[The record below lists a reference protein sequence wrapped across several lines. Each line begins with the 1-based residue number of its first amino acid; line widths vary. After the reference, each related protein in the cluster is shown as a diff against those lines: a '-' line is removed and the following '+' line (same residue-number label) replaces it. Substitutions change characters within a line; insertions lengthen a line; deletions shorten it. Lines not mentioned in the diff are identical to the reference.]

1 MKFAVDELPSDIFRE
16 SCADNDHGGR
26 ATESNEHD
34 DDDNDDGSER
44 NYSSSASAPSM
55 KTKATRQGK
64 KKTKMDMAQ
73 KKEHDDNRDA
83 QTQLGDALLSFYLA
97 QTEKMKSN

>member
-1 MKFAVDELPSDIFRE
+1 
-16 SCADNDHGGR
+16 
-26 ATESNEHD
+26 
-34 DDDNDDGSER
+34 
-44 NYSSSASAPSM
+44 M